1 MNVSIKY
8 LNVSWRSAVR
18 ADAGDCSCDLRA
30 DMLFL
35 PRFNP
40 AKPAQFYMHS
50 MNFYSFLL
58 PCFGVSLQLRQ
69 FSLPYLAYL
78 QIWRWGRLNPKIN
91 RSVLFK
97 WRLFFSRR
105 IYQHPLSSDAGIGQ
119 TRTFYE
125 SHADL
130 GVKWFFFFKP
140 PESALLSLLVW

>member
-8 LNVSWRSAVR
+8 LNVSWRSAVG
-18 ADAGDCSCDLRA
+18 ADADECSCDLLT

-69 FSLPYLAYL
+69 FSLPVLCCIPPNLEVRQAK
-78 QIWRWGRLNPKIN
+78 PKNKQERVI
-91 RSVLFK
+91 
-97 WRLFFSRR
+97 
-105 IYQHPLSSDAGIGQ
+105 
-119 TRTFYE
+119 
-125 SHADL
+125 
-130 GVKWFFFFKP
+130 
-140 PESALLSLLVW
+140 